1 MASFNIQ
8 NPPEFLTMNDFRAVS
23 DDLGGLL
30 KSSKFAVRINPTG
43 EYINNYKDF
52 AKDLTYLCEIAELP
66 GRGFMNL
73 DIRYYG
79 PSHKLPFQTTYED
92 TSMTFLCRSSSIE
105 RQFFDDWMLVINPI
119 NSFDFNYRD
128 QYRSEITIYKFADY
142 SEFSDEDHPVAS
154 YYMTLHNAYPIL
166 LNPQPMTWAD
176 DQFQRLTVSFTYT
189 HWSRKGYDPEPRTGG
204 DHGFS
209 FKLVEGRNVDRNSG
223 DIDGRKIPII
233 P

>member
-23 DDLGGLL
+23 DDLGGLI

-43 EYINNYKDF
+43 EYILNYYEF
-52 AKDLTYLCEIAELP
+52 ARDLTYLCEIAELP

-79 PSHKLPFQTTYED
+79 PNHKLPFQTTYED

-128 QYRSEITIYKFADY
+128 QYRSEITVYQFADY
-142 SEFSDEDHPVAS
+142 SEFSDEDSPVAS

-189 HWSRKGYDPEPRTGG
+189 HWSRMGYDPEPRTGARY
-204 DHGFS
+204 GFS
-209 FKLVEGRNVDRNSG
+209 FNLVEGRNEERDAQDNN
-223 DIDGRKIPII
+223 GRRIPRI